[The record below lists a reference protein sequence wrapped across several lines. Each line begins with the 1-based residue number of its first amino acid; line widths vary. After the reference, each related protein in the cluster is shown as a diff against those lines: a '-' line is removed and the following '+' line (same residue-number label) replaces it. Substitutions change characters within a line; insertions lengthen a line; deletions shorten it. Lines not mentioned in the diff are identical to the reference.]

1 MDRKWSGKTQGGT
14 FGQKSVLFYFK
25 YGSLRLAY
33 LFLYF
38 IIPFYLIFDRKGYH
52 AIHWYSKHCINKKRS
67 FHLPFIFKNF
77 YNFGQVFIDRFAL
90 FGNPKNRFE
99 FIYENKELFDQYL
112 KGEKGFIVT
121 SAHVGNF
128 ELLSYSIDKIEKTLH
143 PILFGGEAEVFQKLR
158 SGVFSDKNI
167 EPIILNEEGSYIF
180 EINNALQKGGIVS
193 MPADRTI
200 GKSKVFTTQ
209 FLGHSATF
217 PLGVFHIASS
227 LDVPILTIFVV
238 KEKYKVYKVYI
249 SELQVDRE
257 VQNKHKTAELLGN
270 AYVHNLERILQKYP
284 NQWYNFYQFWD
295 SKVS

>member
-1 MDRKWSGKTQGGT
+1 MDRKWTGKTQGGT

-52 AIHWYSKHCINKKRS
+52 AIYWYSKHCINKKRS

-90 FGNPKNRFE
+90 FGNPENRFE
-99 FIYENKELFDQYL
+99 FIYENKEIFDQYL
-112 KGEKGFIVT
+112 KGEKGFLVT

-128 ELLSYSIDKIEKTLH
+128 ELLSYSIDKIEKILH

-158 SGVFSDKNI
+158 SAVFSDKNI
-167 EPIILNEEGSYIF
+167 EPIILNEDGSYIF
-180 EINNALQKGGIVS
+180 EINNSLQKGGIVS

-200 GKSKVFTTQ
+200 GNSKVFTTQ
-209 FLGHSATF
+209 FLGHPATF

-238 KEKYKVYKVYI
+238 KEKYKVFKVYV

-257 VQNKHKTAELLGN
+257 AQNKYKTAELLGN
-270 AYVHNLERILQKYP
+270 AYVQNLEKILQKYP

-295 SKVS
+295 SNKS